1 MIVASSRTFRTF
13 SGEQGFFPPRIKLT
27 FSLYS
32 TLLSTE
38 RFLCK
43 EVSRGPAARLLR
55 SKTDLG
61 KIQEYRD
68 ALRRALDKFVV
79 RLKYACATEL

>member
-1 MIVASSRTFRTF
+1 MASSTTFRTF

-32 TLLSTE
+32 ALSSIK
-38 RFLCK
+38 RFLRK
-43 EVSRGPAARLLR
+43 EVSRRPAARSLR

-68 ALRRALDKFVV
+68 ALRRPLDKFVV
-79 RLKYACATEL
+79 CLKYACATEL